1 MAVTYGSVRLS
12 WSESSPIGVVVL
24 RISSAR
30 AGSSGAGSA
39 GITGE
44 DEVDSPPSAVE
55 LLEKGEDDLGG
66 P

>member
-1 MAVTYGSVRLS
+1 MTYWSVRLS
-12 WSESSPIGVVVL
+12 RSESSPLGVVVL

-44 DEVDSPPSAVE
+44 DEVDSPSSAVE
-55 LLEKGEDDLGG
+55 LLEKGEEDLEGA
-66 P
+66 